1 MRDAGRRPIGR
12 LFYWALVVVIAAFG
26 FRVSASGARRAP
38 QSGPATTTV
47 SEVRANDYG
56 WGVAN
61 DRNLLGRFS
70 TETFSLPRLEETE
83 NYFLRLYDNSS
94 PPKYSRYSA
103 ALHVDYPL

>member
-1 MRDAGRRPIGR
+1 MRDAGRRPMGR
-12 LFYWALVVVIAAFG
+12 LCYWVLAMLMAAGFPRAAFG
-26 FRVSASGARRAP
+26 APDP

-47 SEVRANDYG
+47 AEVRAHDYG

-70 TETFSLPRLEETE
+70 AQTFSLPRLARNQ

-94 PPKYSRYSA
+94 PPRYSRYPA